1 MVQPGCQSSSRT
13 GSRGVVSFAYLAED
27 APEPFAAEWSSY
39 AGGDSRSNVLHH
51 KFVVTDFNMPG
62 AKVFTGSSNMA
73 AGGEKDNGDHLI
85 MIEDGRVAT
94 AYAVEALRTFDHFH
108 FRVAMREADAE
119 QRVLK
124 LAKPP
129 AGGEHPWFRE
139 VYIPGHIKERDRL
152 LFSA

>member
-1 MVQPGCQSSSRT
+1 MA
-13 GSRGVVSFAYLAED
+13 GS
-27 APEPFAAEWSSY
+27 P
-39 AGGDSRSNVLHH
+39 
-51 KFVVTDFNMPG
+51 
-62 AKVFTGSSNMA
+62 
-73 AGGEKDNGDHLI
+73 
-85 MIEDGRVAT
+85 T

-119 QRVLK
+119 QLVLK

-129 AGGEHPWFRE
+129 AECEHPWFKE